1 MIGYC
6 VASGR
11 SLERPTLESLGPND
25 KPIAIPQQYFAAVS
39 GPIEKDEQITCENAL
54 VELIVN
60 DSMQPI
66 ETLPHVGIVA
76 MDEYTDFG
84 AER

>member
-1 MIGYC
+1 MF
-6 VASGR
+6 
-11 SLERPTLESLGPND
+11 ESLGPND
-25 KPIAIPQQYFAAVS
+25 QPIAIPRQYFAAVS

-66 ETLPHVGIVA
+66 EALPDVGIVA
-76 MDEYTDFG
+76 MDEYADLG